1 VIIDCL
7 ADGNKLADS
16 KTPQYLKMPDYSN
29 KEVLAAQIQRAML
42 DGGGSFHLS

>member
-1 VIIDCL
+1 MGTSSLTDI
-7 ADGNKLADS
+7 
-16 KTPQYLKMPDYSN
+16 PQYLKMPDYSN